1 MPGLSWLCGCAAPMC
16 CTARRS
22 RAIVPLP
29 RPCAAAST
37 RLSACLASPFPR
49 NLPAAAHQGTLCL
62 LVPRS
67 LNSSERMS
75 SIIFGQGAISCVGAG
90 MHILL
95 LNFLVMC
102 NSTAVTLA
110 RQSLA
115 NRAGSLQFGTPQF
128 AFLPCSAPPHM
139 RSHHVR
145 RVAPPLCG
153 AHPVPCVGRPAGW
166 RPAG

>member
-1 MPGLSWLCGCAAPMC
+1 M
-16 CTARRS
+16 
-22 RAIVPLP
+22 PLP

-95 LNFLVMC
+95 LNFLVLC

-110 RQSLA
+110 
-115 NRAGSLQFGTPQF
+115 N
-128 AFLPCSAPPHM
+128 
-139 RSHHVR
+139 
-145 RVAPPLCG
+145 
-153 AHPVPCVGRPAGW
+153 
-166 RPAG
+166 